1 VRVEK
6 QSPET
11 SSPGCLLSPRIS
23 SKQASETGESSAMD
37 DLLDLDFASSHKPQA
52 ATKPNP
58 QASYGSA
65 RTAFDYLAAPSR
77 QAAAPPI
84 RPVAPQSAP
93 KPPTKPAAAG
103 GDAFAELFGASSSP
117 SSSGAATARN
127 GLSMAE
133 RLQQDSSAKLA
144 AYGSSASRSGASSP
158 FDSLGTPPA
167 AASPQSRTACVV
179 YRAVF
184 PNSTTAN
191 GAGGSDSCMYT

>member
-1 VRVEK
+1 
-6 QSPET
+6 
-11 SSPGCLLSPRIS
+11 
-23 SKQASETGESSAMD
+23 MD

-58 QASYGSA
+58 QANYGSA

-77 QAAAPPI
+77 QAAAPPM
-84 RPVAPQSAP
+84 RPVVPQGAHKLPS
-93 KPPTKPAAAG
+93 KPATAG

-117 SSSGAATARN
+117 SSSSGAATARN

-133 RLQQDSSAKLA
+133 RLQQDSTAKLA
-144 AYGSSASRSGASSP
+144 AYGTTASRSGASSP

-167 AASPQSRTACVV
+167 AASPHSRTACVV

-184 PNSTTAN
+184 PDSTAAI
-191 GAGGSDSCMYT
+191 GADGSDSCMRT